1 MALAA
6 PVGTQLD
13 SGAAA
18 AGQGSTG
25 RRAAMVGW
33 AAAAVV
39 RHQSLD
45 FFPTAATAAL
55 AGWW

>member
-1 MALAA
+1 MVRAA
-6 PVGTQLD
+6 PVGTPQD

-18 AGQGSTG
+18 AAQGSMA

-55 AGWW
+55 AGL